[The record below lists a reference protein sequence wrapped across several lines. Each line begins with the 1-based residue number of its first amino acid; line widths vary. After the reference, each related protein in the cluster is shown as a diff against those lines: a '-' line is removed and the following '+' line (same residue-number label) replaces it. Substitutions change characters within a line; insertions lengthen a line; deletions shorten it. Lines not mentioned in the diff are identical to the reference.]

1 MQKVY
6 KLSKARFDELSAE
19 LEYMKTVRKK
29 EVADQ
34 IEEARSFGDLSEN
47 SEYDEAM
54 NEQGRLYSRIAEVEN
69 ILANCEIIEGGTRY
83 VVLDLDDNTEEEY
96 HLVGSQEA
104 DPYQQR
110 ISDESPLGKALQGA
124 KEGDI
129 VSVNAPGGEIKYKVL
144 KVN

>member
-6 KLSKARFDELSAE
+6 KLSKARFDELTAE
-19 LEYMKTVRKK
+19 LEHMKTVRKQ

-69 ILANCEIIEGGTRY
+69 ILANCEIIEGGTCY
-83 VVLDLDDNTEEEY
+83 VVLDLEDNTEEEY

-124 KEGDI
+124 KEGDVI
-129 VSVNAPGGEIKYKVL
+129 SVHAPGGEIKYKVL